1 MEVLVLAA
9 VAGAGAFGAWVADRK
24 RSRRRNQSGECAACA
39 TPWAETPSGDPYLI
53 HGRLICEACAEKAK
67 RRIPWQLAAIG
78 GFAAVASGSAMAGH
92 GVTAIALISAGS
104 TVAMTV
110 GAVQLMKFANRSAQ
124 RRIAAGEFPDIETLR
139 SKQDLDHDLFKG
151 PEA

>member
-9 VAGAGAFGAWVADRK
+9 AAGVSAFAAWLADRK
-24 RSRRRNQSGECAACA
+24 RSRRRNRSGECAACA
-39 TPWAETPSGDPYLI
+39 TPWAKTPSGDPYLI
-53 HGRLICEACAEKAK
+53 QGRLICEACAKKAK

-92 GVTAIALISAGS
+92 GVTAIAFISAGS

-110 GAVQLMKFANRSAQ
+110 GAVQLMKLANRSAQ
-124 RRIAAGEFPDIETLR
+124 RRIATGDFPDIETLR
-139 SKQDLDHDLFKG
+139 SNQDADHDLIKG
-151 PEA
+151 PLA